1 MKTIPKLR
9 KESGTEARILTMKME
24 NNAQGRRREER
35 YKVVEDVFAVTTT
48 NHGILGN
55 ILDISNRGLSFHCIA
70 SSDTAG
76 ETFELDLFFG
86 GRGYLSRQIACKK
99 VSDRTEHSQIPFS
112 SVVMRRVGVN
122 FLGLT
127 QKQSDQLLNF
137 IDTLT
142 VGFVRDR
149 RCGLDRRSGL
159 NRRVSNHTSQ
169 ALFER
174 RDKDDR
180 RAHPQRSAAK
190 EE

>member
-1 MKTIPKLR
+1 MTDTI
-9 KESGTEARILTMKME
+9 
-24 NNAQGRRREER
+24 QGRRREER
-35 YKVVEDVFAVTTT
+35 YKVIEDVFAVTTT

-70 SSDTAG
+70 SSDAAG

-99 VSDRTEHSQIPFS
+99 VSERTEHSQIPFS

-122 FLGLT
+122 FLDLT
-127 QKQSDQLLNF
+127 QKQSAQLGNF

-142 VGFVRDR
+142 NGHVRDR
-149 RCGLDRRSGL
+149 RCGSDRRSGR
-159 NRRVSNHTSQ
+159 NRRVSNSISQ
-169 ALFER
+169 TPFER

-180 RAHPQRSAAK
+180 RLALLKDARNVD
-190 EE
+190 